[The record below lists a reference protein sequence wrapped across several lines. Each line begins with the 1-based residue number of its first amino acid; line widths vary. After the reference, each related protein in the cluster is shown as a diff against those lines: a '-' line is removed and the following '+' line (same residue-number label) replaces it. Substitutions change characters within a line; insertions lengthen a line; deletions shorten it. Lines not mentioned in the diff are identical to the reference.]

1 MRHFRFS
8 CFSSAT
14 NVYQHKHHHL
24 PTLRTYGGVGG
35 HVYVGLML
43 RWNGNI
49 NISKSVS
56 RIELTRG
63 MTHVAARSYL
73 LTDGAKAYPS
83 LAKKYGLKDEEVN
96 HAGGQ

>member
-1 MRHFRFS
+1 M
-8 CFSSAT
+8 
-14 NVYQHKHHHL
+14 
-24 PTLRTYGGVGG
+24 GGWGG
-35 HVYVGLML
+35 HVYVGFML

-49 NISKSVS
+49 NISKSDS

-83 LAKKYGLKDEEVN
+83 LAKKYGLKHEEVN